1 MRQRAG
7 RRCRL
12 IVERPAKAARFEG
25 VNQIL
30 ARGKR
35 RDAFFQD
42 LSKLLFDLHDDRR
55 KRAAA
60 VARLVFDS
68 IPAVGIV
75 TRGDDDATGGLAVP
89 HQKRNCRRGARLV
102 RKPYRCSGSADDF
115 SNGSRHA
122 IRGIAVVI
130 ADDHPPA
137 RVFAEDHIARNRMR
151 HDPRV
156 CERKIFR
163 DDAAPSV
170 RAKCNLRDHW

>member
-1 MRQRAG
+1 MI
-7 RRCRL
+7 RRPPRSTL
-12 IVERPAKAARFEG
+12 FPYTTLFRSFEG

-42 LSKLLFDLHDDRR
+42 LSKLLFDLRDDRR

-102 RKPYRCSGSADDF
+102 RKPYRCSRSADDF
-115 SNGSRHA
+115 SNGSRHT
-122 IRGIAVVI
+122 IRRSEER
-130 ADDHPPA
+130 
-137 RVFAEDHIARNRMR
+137 RVGKEWR
-151 HDPRV
+151 
-156 CERKIFR
+156 
-163 DDAAPSV
+163 
-170 RAKCNLRDHW
+170 